1 MPVTYFCLITLV
13 IVIYRVLSRGKV
25 LLRELLGSV
34 VMPYLNS
41 SLYIRLTSDYHTGR

>member
-25 LLRELLGSV
+25 KRKLLRELLGSV
-34 VMPYLNS
+34 VMPYLDS
-41 SLYIRLTSDYHTGR
+41 SGRLS

>member
-41 SLYIRLTSDYHTGR
+41 RYIYTTFVGRLS